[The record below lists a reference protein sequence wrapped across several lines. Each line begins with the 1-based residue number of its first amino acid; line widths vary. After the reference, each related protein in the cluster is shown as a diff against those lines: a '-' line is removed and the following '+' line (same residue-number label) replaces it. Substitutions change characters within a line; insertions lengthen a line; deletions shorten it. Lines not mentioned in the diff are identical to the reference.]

1 MSSNGARVER
11 AAAGRIGEAT
21 LAVTAEAFDRCDA
34 APGCITRQK
43 VQFLNQMGTA
53 VLARRFY
60 HHGPFANKR
69 VHAMLQ
75 AGFRRAYHGND

>member
-1 MSSNGARVER
+1 M
-11 AAAGRIGEAT
+11 
-21 LAVTAEAFDRCDA
+21 
-34 APGCITRQK
+34 RQK
-43 VQFLNQMGTA
+43 VQFLHQMGTA

-69 VHAMLQ
+69 VRAMLQ